1 MTNASKGVLLSAL
14 VLPGLGQFILKRK
27 MRGSLLMI
35 AILAL
40 LGALMVQI
48 INAALTALQNI
59 NIPVEQ
65 IDFNV
70 LYDTVL
76 QASTGSGTL
85 LASILLL
92 CWLGATI
99 DAYLIGKELDRGDFI
114 QEK

>member
-1 MTNASKGVLLSAL
+1 MTNARKGVLLSAL

-27 MRGSLLMI
+27 MRGSLVMI

-40 LGALMVQI
+40 LGALGVQI
-48 INAALTALQNI
+48 MNAALTALQNI
-59 NIPVEQ
+59 NMPVEQ

-76 QASTGSGTL
+76 QASTGCSL
-85 LASILLL
+85 LASLLL
-92 CWLGATI
+92 LGWLGASI
-99 DAYLIGKELDRGDFI
+99 DAYLIGKELDTSNLI